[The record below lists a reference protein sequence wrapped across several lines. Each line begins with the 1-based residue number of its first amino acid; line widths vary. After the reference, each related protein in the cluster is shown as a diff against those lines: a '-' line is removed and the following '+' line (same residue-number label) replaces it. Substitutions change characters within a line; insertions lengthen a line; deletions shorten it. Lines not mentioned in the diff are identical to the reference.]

1 MSSVRLRDFLKPRAV
16 VAFSAALMA
25 TAGIG
30 ATAWS
35 MRVAPMVSELTT
47 VGVGSAA
54 RIEVGN
60 VGTSPMPF
68 ETSITRMELDED
80 ENLIET
86 PADENFLVFPPQG
99 IVGVGGRQV
108 VRVQW
113 VGAPDLDVSE
123 AYYLWVK
130 QLPISTEVER
140 SSELAGVASVQVL
153 YTMKALMVVAPE
165 GAEPDVG
172 VVSVEPITMTVERE
186 PEIEGVDEVM
196 TEGEASDAVAGPQ
209 TVNGIRVIV
218 RNTGRRYALMSG
230 ATWTV
235 TGTDVSGQPYVHQY
249 TNDQVSQH
257 VGVGFLPPRTGRRR
271 FELPTAVALDGS
283 KPIQVTFSR

>member
-1 MSSVRLRDFLKPRAV
+1 MSSLRMRDYLKPRSVLAV
-16 VAFSAALMA
+16 SALLAA
-25 TAGIG
+25 SASIG
-30 ATAWS
+30 ATAWA

-47 VGVGSAA
+47 TGVGSAA

-60 VGTSPMPF
+60 VGAAPMPF
-68 ETSITRMELDED
+68 ETTITRMELDED

-113 VGAPDLDVSE
+113 VGAPTLDASE

-130 QLPISTEVER
+130 QLPINTDVEK
-140 SSELAGVASVQVL
+140 SPDLLGSASVQVL

-165 GAEPDVG
+165 GAEPDVKVAG
-172 VVSVEPITMTVERE
+172 AEPVTMTMSET
-186 PEIEGVDEVM
+186 PEVEGV
-196 TEGEASDAVAGPQ
+196 EAADDAPAEAR
-209 TVNGIRVIV
+209 TVPGVRVTV
-218 RNTGRRYALMSG
+218 ENKGRRYALMSG

-235 TGTDVSGQPYVHQY
+235 SGTDVSGQPYVHQF
-249 TNDQVSQH
+249 TSEDISQY
-257 VGVGFLPPRTGRRR
+257 VGVGFLPPVNGRRR
-271 FELPTAVALDGS
+271 FELPTAVALDAS
-283 KPIQVTFSR
+283 KPINVSFSR